1 VKSKRGGGFMKIT
14 RFVNNRKIN
23 EEELA
28 KITIDNERIRNII
41 KTVEKRIN

>member
-1 VKSKRGGGFMKIT
+1 MIIARYLNSKKISENALT
-14 RFVNNRKIN
+14 
-23 EEELA
+23 

>member
-1 VKSKRGGGFMKIT
+1 MKIT
-14 RFVNNRKIN
+14 RFLNNRKID
-23 EEELA
+23 EDELA